1 MTFSEQHTP
10 WNKDKKGIHLSPN
23 SEFKKGSVSWHKGK
37 TGVYSEETLKKFS
50 EKRKGRTPWN
60 KGKKLSA
67 EHCFA
72 LSISH
77 IGKNRREKN
86 KNWKGGV
93 TSEHQAI
100 RTSLEYKLWR
110 TSVFERDDYTC
121 IWCGERGGDL
131 HADHIK
137 PFARYP
143 ELRFAIDNGRT
154 LCATCHRTTDTWG
167 YNKNTK

>member
-1 MTFSEQHTP
+1 MA
-10 WNKDKKGIHLSPN
+10 NKPN
-23 SEFKKGSVSWHKGK
+23 ITSFKKGSSPWHKGK
-37 TGVYSEETLKKFS
+37 KGVYSEETLKKFS
-50 EKRKGRTPWN
+50 EARKGRTPWN

-77 IGKNRREKN
+77 IGKNNREN
-86 KNWKGGV
+86 NPNWKGGV

-167 YNKNTK
+167 YNNNTK